1 MEASRSAE
9 VRKVSADEFE
19 GLRMLEKKKLDDES
33 AVMKAEKVQHKAK
46 ETRKKEGKDADD
58 AKPKKVP
65 LLCFPVLLL
74 LVTLFSWLRHLIR
87 NMVSGCHPH
96 ERSLLSAAK
105 ARFSTGRWHFQR
117 WWPPPSWPLQ

>member
-33 AVMKAEKVQHKAK
+33 AVMKAEKVQVQHKAK
-46 ETRKKEGKDADD
+46 ETRKKDADD
-58 AKPKKVP
+58 AKPKKVS

-74 LVTLFSWLRHLIR
+74 MLTLFSWLRHLIR

-105 ARFSTGRWHFQR
+105 ACFSTGRWHFQR